1 MIGALLLSRV
11 LSGDMEQSTMVRE
24 SLTIFRGSVCPLV
37 PAESFPASWKAALE
51 SNVSV
56 KCSQVSQNSR
66 VPTVVR
72 CIQASLPAVGTRH
85 RFARA
90 DLFWTLA
97 CTRSTVAA
105 PPSQLDPTAASC
117 AGCVNARHSNKIDI
131 GSKARARGG
140 LSGSRPSQLHRTPG
154 K

>member
-1 MIGALLLSRV
+1 MIGALPLSRV
-11 LSGDMEQSTMVRE
+11 SSADVEQSTMVRE
-24 SLTIFRGSVCPLV
+24 SLTIFWGSVCRLV
-37 PAESFPASWKAALE
+37 PAESFPASWKAALD

-56 KCSQVSQNSR
+56 KRSQFSQNSR

-72 CIQASLPAVGTRH
+72 CVQVSLPAVGTRH

-105 PPSQLDPTAASC
+105 PRSKLDPTATSC
-117 AGCVNARHSNKIDI
+117 AACVNARHSNKIDI
-131 GSKARARGG
+131 GPKARVRGG
-140 LSGSRPSQLHRTPG
+140 LSGSRPSQLHRTG